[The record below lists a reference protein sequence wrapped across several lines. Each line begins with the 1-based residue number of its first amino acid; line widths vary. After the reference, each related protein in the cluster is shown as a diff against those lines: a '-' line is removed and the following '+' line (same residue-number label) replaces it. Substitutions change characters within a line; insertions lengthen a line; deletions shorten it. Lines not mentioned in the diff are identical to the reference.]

1 MIYES
6 RIYKAVP
13 GRLPD
18 INARFA
24 NHTVG
29 FFKQYDIGM
38 MGFWTDEIG
47 ASNQLTYILSFDS
60 VTDRAEKWAAF
71 QADKAWAEV
80 RAETESKGPIV
91 AQVLKLTDV
100 SHAVFAPAQVQD
112 GGAGTAHLRR
122 HARQVA

>member
-38 MGFWTDEIG
+38 MGFWTG
-47 ASNQLTYILSFDS
+47 R
-60 VTDRAEKWAAF
+60 DRR
-71 QADKAWAEV
+71 QQ
-80 RAETESKGPIV
+80 S
-91 AQVLKLTDV
+91 
-100 SHAVFAPAQVQD
+100 
-112 GGAGTAHLRR
+112 AHLHPELR
-122 HARQVA
+122 